1 MIGKQ
6 LSCGR
11 LFTIYRAVLLLGAF
25 PLLHSFGSQIEGFVS
40 HPHVFNP
47 EEPSVRGN
55 ETFQKTFK
63 LEKEYVLEKK
73 AGTVNQLVVDK
84 EGYFWIRDWDEGKIE
99 KYDQNGKLVSAIGS
113 AGRGPGRFLLLT
125 GFAVDEERAQVFAI
139 DLQQYRV
146 NLFAEDGRFLDSWIV
161 ARPGYMPQ
169 AIVLDSKRGFY
180 YLGGSLPLKKF
191 VSEGALHVHKYKIGT
206 NQYLGS
212 FLETDRS
219 VHEKN
224 LFNYLV
230 VSSLDIDSL
239 GHVYCT
245 LAPVYKVFKIDTQRR
260 VIHSFVGRHRFYK
273 APPLYQSGLKPQDLQ
288 KLRKTWT
295 QTDRVVIVGRF
306 AILSLEVH
314 EPFPYGL
321 EVFDLNG
328 NVLRTDLLTN
338 GRLVGKDHGGGLYF
352 ALSQNG
358 RYVIAKYRLIL
369 EKTGQP
375 LRRGT
380 S

>member
-1 MIGKQ
+1 
-6 LSCGR
+6 
-11 LFTIYRAVLLLGAF
+11 
-25 PLLHSFGSQIEGFVS
+25 
-40 HPHVFNP
+40 
-47 EEPSVRGN
+47 VRGN
-55 ETFQKTFK
+55 EAFQKTFK

-84 EGYFWIRDWDEGKIE
+84 KGYFWIRDWDEGKIE

-180 YLGGSLPLKKF
+180 YLGGSLPPKKF

-260 VIHSFVGRHRFYK
+260 VIHPFVGRHRFYK
-273 APPLYQSGLKPQDLQ
+273 APPLYQSDLKPQDLQ